1 MNFCGKPMGISLAA
15 IDANYSTDEVLAYA
29 RRYPAH
35 KLISVRG
42 SRGDSAP
49 RIAKVQRERD
59 EKKGIVRKRSNRFF
73 NVGVSNF
80 KLALYRD
87 LVKDDPALPGYI
99 SFPTGLEDRFF
110 QELVSETR
118 VAKKRMG
125 QVFYVWDKP
134 DRQANEM
141 LDAVI
146 YASAAAIKHGVNAIS
161 DQGWKKLEA
170 EFEVYTSIPVEAA
183 NPDKARSLVFKS
195 LASQLAR

>member
-1 MNFCGKPMGISLAA
+1 MGISIAA
-15 IDANYSTDEVLAYA
+15 IDANYSTDEVLNYA
-29 RRYPAH
+29 RKYPPH
-35 KLISVRG
+35 KLIAIRG
-42 SRGDSAP
+42 ARGDSAP

-59 EKKGIVRKRSNRFF
+59 EKKGVVRKRSNRFF
-73 NVGVSNF
+73 NIGVNNF

-87 LVKDDPALPGYI
+87 LAKDNPEQPGYVA
-99 SFPTGLEDRFF
+99 FPTGLEDRFF

-125 QVFYVWDKP
+125 QLYYIWDKP

-161 DQGWKKLEA
+161 DTGWKKLEA
-170 EFEVYTSIPVEAA
+170 EFEVYTSTPVEAA
-183 NPDKARSLVFKS
+183 NPAKARALVFKS